1 MLKRIIGK
9 SAGVMGAAVLA
20 VGIGVGPERAAA
32 ENLTDAM
39 VGAYRTS
46 GLLDQ
51 NRALLRAAD
60 EDVAIAISALRPILN
75 FVGTYTPSYTDQRT
89 ALGVSSGNSNP
100 VFLGLSLDLL
110 LFDGGAAQSAVD
122 AAKQTVLATRQS
134 LLSVEQ
140 SVLIR
145 AVAAYMNVVL
155 QLENVSLREN
165 NVRLLEEELKATQ
178 DRFEVGEVT
187 RTDVALAESRLAAS
201 KSELAS
207 ARGGLVNA
215 RAEYVNAVGRE
226 AGNLVSRPTLPK
238 APASVD
244 AAVAV
249 AVRNHPDILSAQ
261 YRVSAADKLIEQA
274 AAAVGPSVSL
284 SGDLGV
290 TENIDSSDNYTH
302 TASLGLNLS
311 QSIYAGGR
319 LAAQT
324 RQARA
329 NSAAARGAL
338 LTARKDIVQSVEDAI
353 ARLRV
358 AEANLVSTAER
369 IKAAQIAFDG
379 IREEATLGARTTID
393 VLTAEQD
400 LLDAQTA
407 QISAT
412 AEQYV
417 AAYQVLQAQ
426 GLLTAER
433 LGLPVQIYD
442 PVTYY
447 NLAEKAPARLS
458 QQGKDLDRVLEAL
471 GRD

>member
-1 MLKRIIGK
+1 MLARFFGNGARLIG
-9 SAGVMGAAVLA
+9 AVAVTTTLAATPQQGAA
-20 VGIGVGPERAAA
+20 ET
-32 ENLTDAM
+32 LTDAM
-39 VGAYRTS
+39 AGAYNTS

-60 EDVAIAISALRPILN
+60 EDVAIAVSALRPILN
-75 FVGTYTPSYTDQRT
+75 FVGNYTPTYNKSRT
-89 ALGVSSGNSNP
+89 ALGTTTLRSNP
-100 VFLGLSLDLL
+100 IFLGISLDLL
-110 LFDGGAAQSAVD
+110 LFDGGASRLGVE
-122 AAKQTVLATRQS
+122 AAKETVLSTRQS
-134 LLSVEQ
+134 LLSIEQ

-165 NVRLLEEELKATQ
+165 NVRLLDEELRATQ

-187 RTDVALAESRLAAS
+187 RTDVALAESRLAAARS
-201 KSELAS
+201 NLAS

-215 RAEYVNAVGRE
+215 RSEYVNAVGRE
-226 AGNLVSRPTLPK
+226 AGDLEARPRLPT

-261 YRVSAADKLIEQA
+261 FRVAAADLLVQQA
-274 AAAVGPSVSL
+274 AAAYGPTVTL
-284 SGDLGV
+284 NGDVGV
-290 TENIDSSDNYTH
+290 TENPDIVNYNRN
-302 TASLGLNLS
+302 ASIGLVLS
-311 QSIYAGGR
+311 QSIYSGGR

-324 RQARA
+324 RRAQA
-329 NSAAARGAL
+329 NGDAARGAL
-338 LTARKDIVQSVEDAI
+338 LTARKDIVQSVEDAF

-358 AEANLVSTAER
+358 ANANLESTAER
-369 IKAAQIAFDG
+369 IRAAQVAFDG

-400 LLDAQTA
+400 LLDAQTR
-407 QISAT
+407 QIEAT

-417 AAYQVLQAQ
+417 AAYQLLQAQ

-442 PVTYY
+442 PVAYY
-447 NLAEKAPARLS
+447 NLAETAPARLS
-458 QQGKDLDRVLEAL
+458 QQGQELDRVLKAL
-471 GRD
+471 GKQ